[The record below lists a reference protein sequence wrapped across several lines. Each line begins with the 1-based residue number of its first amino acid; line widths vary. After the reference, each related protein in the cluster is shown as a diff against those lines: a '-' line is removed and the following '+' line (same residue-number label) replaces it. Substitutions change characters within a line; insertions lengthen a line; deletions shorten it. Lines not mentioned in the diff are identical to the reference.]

1 MHHLPNLITVLRFLL
16 VLPTGW
22 FILGGDYDRAF
33 ALFLLAGISD
43 AVDGALARGF
53 DWTSRFGSI
62 ADPLADKLL
71 VAVVYV
77 ALASEGLLPVWLA
90 ALVLGRDLVI
100 VGGALAF
107 HWFVA
112 ELEMQPTLLG
122 KLNTLGNVLFVGL
135 VLAALAAPAFAPLQP
150 AVVVGVWAM
159 AALTVLSGA
168 DYVRIWAGRARRS
181 GARS

>member
-1 MHHLPNLITVLRFLL
+1 MRHLPNIVTVLRFLL

-22 FILGGDYDRAF
+22 CIVRGAHDWAF
-33 ALFLLAGISD
+33 GLFLLAGVSD

-53 DWTSRFGSI
+53 GWTSRFGAI
-62 ADPLADKLL
+62 ADPIADKLL

-90 ALVLGRDLVI
+90 VLVLGRDLVI
-100 VGGALAF
+100 VGGALAY

-112 ELEMQPTLLG
+112 ELEMAPTLLG

-135 VLAALAAPAFAPLQP
+135 VLAVLATPALAGLQP
-150 AVVVGVWAM
+150 VVAGGIWAM
-159 AALTVLSGA
+159 AALTILSGA
-168 DYVRIWAGRARRS
+168 DYVRIWSGRARRR
-181 GARS
+181 GAPT